1 MKRSKLL
8 LFPVLL
14 LVSNVLFSQNT
25 LSISN
30 TFELINQYHPIAK
43 QAGLKI
49 DLSKASL
56 TSVRGAFDP
65 AFYVANDQKTFDGKN
80 YFFYSNPEIK
90 IPTWYGIEIK
100 GGLENNYGD
109 RISG

>member
-14 LVSNVLFSQNT
+14 LASNVLFSQNT

-65 AFYVANDQKTFDGKN
+65 AFMLQMIRKHLMVKTIFL
-80 YFFYSNPEIK
+80 F
-90 IPTWYGIEIK
+90 
-100 GGLENNYGD
+100 
-109 RISG
+109 

>member
-1 MKRSKLL
+1 MKRNKLL
-8 LFPVLL
+8 LFQVLL

-30 TFELINQYHPIAK
+30 TFELINQFHPIAK

-56 TSVRGAFDP
+56 LSTRGAFDP
-65 AFYVANDQKTFDGKN
+65 AFYIANDQKTFDGKN
-80 YFFYSNPEIK
+80 YFFYSNPELK

-100 GGLENNYGD
+100 GGLENNY
-109 RISG
+109 

>member
-1 MKRSKLL
+1 MKRNKLL
-8 LFPVLL
+8 LFSVLL

-30 TFELINQYHPIAK
+30 TFELINRFHPIAK

-56 TSVRGAFDP
+56 LSTRGAFDP
-65 AFYVANDQKTFDGKN
+65 AFYVAMTRKLLVAKN
-80 YFFYSNPEIK
+80 IFFILIQN
-90 IPTWYGIEIK
+90 
-100 GGLENNYGD
+100 
-109 RISG
+109 